1 MFQNTSVFYMKKCKI
16 YEKKLKTELNLNIE

>member
-1 MFQNTSVFYMKKCKI
+1 MFQNTSVFYMKKYKI